1 MENNIIEIGG
11 VVVNETDIEQM
22 KKRIV
27 EDVERIV
34 NDPERQAIIDDRYYK
49 RQMHRQKNMLTT
61 ALVYAFFA
69 AAFVALGLIGWMWVW
84 LAYPVCAACG
94 VWSAFN
100 FGRWFE
106 NGKIYGWY

>member
-1 MENNIIEIGG
+1 MENNVIEIGG
-11 VVVNETDIEQM
+11 IVVNETDIEKA

-34 NDPERQAIIDDRYYK
+34 NDPERQEAINAFREK
-49 RQMHRQKNMLTT
+49 LMARRQIKMFTT

-69 AAFVALGLIGWMWVW
+69 AAFGALGLAGWMLVW
-84 LAYPVCAACG
+84 LAYPVCTVCG
-94 VWSAFN
+94 VCSAFN

-106 NGKIYGWY
+106 NGKCWGWH